1 MSNNIIIT
9 GGLGY
14 IGSHIV
20 VELKDI
26 IDEFIIIDNLSN
38 SDINVIDKLQ
48 KLTKKKI
55 IHFNESINNERELK
69 KIFTVH
75 HPDSV
80 IHLAGLKSV
89 QEGELY
95 PDKYFYTNVSGT
107 VSLLN
112 ALKEYRCSNFI
123 FSSSAT
129 VYGKPEYLPYDE
141 EHPTVPIN
149 NYGRTKLSAEQII
162 HDWSMNN
169 NVSTV
174 SLRYFNPVGAH
185 ESGLIGEKPE
195 GIPNNL
201 MPYILEVI
209 SGKLKS
215 LNIYGDDYDT
225 KDGSGE
231 RDYIHITDLAKAH
244 VSALVYC
251 KKNVTN
257 DVFNI
262 GTGESI
268 SVFDI
273 INTFKESLN
282 ININYN
288 ITNRRDGDLPKYF
301 SATSKAEKYLK
312 WKANKSLLDMCTDSL
327 RWQKNCNMK

>member
-1 MSNNIIIT
+1 MVNKIIIT

-107 VSLLN
+107 VSLLS
-112 ALKEYRCSNFI
+112 ALKEYKCSNFI

-129 VYGKPEYLPYDE
+129 VYGRPEYLPYDE
-141 EHPTVPIN
+141 EHPTAPVN

-162 HDWSMNN
+162 HDWSINN

-201 MPYILEVI
+201 MPYLLEVI
-209 SGKLKS
+209 SGKLEA

-225 KDGSGE
+225 KDGTGE
-231 RDYIHITDLAKAH
+231 RDYIHITDLAQAH
-244 VSALVYC
+244 VSALAYC
-251 KKNVTN
+251 KKNIIN

-301 SATSKAEKYLK
+301 SATSKAEKCLK

-327 RWQKNCNMK
+327 RWQKNYNIK

>member
-1 MSNNIIIT
+1 MSNKIIIT

-14 IGSHIV
+14 IGSHIA

-26 IDEFIIIDNLSN
+26 VDEFIIIDNLSN
-38 SDINVIDKLQ
+38 SDVSVIDKLK

-55 IHFNESINNERELK
+55 IHYNKSINNENELK
-69 KIFTVH
+69 EIFSAH

-112 ALKEYRCSNFI
+112 ALKEYKCSNFI

-141 EHPTVPIN
+141 EHPTVPVN

-185 ESGLIGEKPE
+185 ESGLIGERPE

-209 SGKLKS
+209 SGKLKV

-251 KKNVTN
+251 KKNIIN

-282 ININYN
+282 TNINYN

-301 SATSKAEKYLK
+301 AATSKAEKYLR

-327 RWQKNCNMK
+327 RWQKNYNIK

>member
-1 MSNNIIIT
+1 MGKKIIIT

-14 IGSHIV
+14 IGSHTIV
-20 VELKDI
+20 QLKDI

-38 SDINVIDKLQ
+38 SDIGVIDKL
-48 KLTKKKI
+48 KILTKKKI
-55 IHFNESINNERELK
+55 IHYNESINNEK
-69 KIFTVH
+69 KLNEIFKVH
-75 HPDSV
+75 QPHRV
-80 IHLAGLKSV
+80 IHFAGLKSV

-95 PDKYFYTNVSGT
+95 PAKYFYTNVSGT

-112 ALKEYRCSNFI
+112 ILKQYKCTTFI

-129 VYGKPEYLPYDE
+129 VYGNPQYLPYDE
-141 EHPTVPIN
+141 NHPTVPIN
-149 NYGRTKLSAEQII
+149 NYGRTKLAAEQII
-162 HDWSMNN
+162 NDWSINN

-185 ESGLIGEKPE
+185 ESGLIGEKPV

-209 SGKLKS
+209 SGKLEI

-231 RDYIHITDLAKAH
+231 RDYIHITDLAQAH
-244 VSALVYC
+244 VSALAYC
-251 KKNVTN
+251 EKDNVN

-262 GTGESI
+262 GTGMSI

-273 INTFKESLN
+273 INTFKKSLN
-282 ININYN
+282 TNINYN

-301 SATSKAEKYLK
+301 SAISKAEKYLK
-312 WKANKSLLDMCTDSL
+312 WNANKSLLDMCADSL
-327 RWQKNCNMK
+327 RWQKKYNVK

>member
-1 MSNNIIIT
+1 MSNRIIIT

-38 SDINVIDKLQ
+38 SEISVIDKL
-48 KLTKKKI
+48 KKITKKKI
-55 IHFNESINNERELK
+55 IHFNISINNENELK
-69 KIFTVH
+69 KIFRAY
-75 HPDSV
+75 HPESV

-89 QEGELY
+89 QEGELF
-95 PDKYFYTNVSGT
+95 PDRYFYTNVSGT

-112 ALKEYRCSNFI
+112 ALREYKCSNFI

-129 VYGKPEYLPYDE
+129 VYGKPKYLPYDE
-141 EHPTVPIN
+141 EHPTVPVN

-209 SGKLKS
+209 SGKLQV

-231 RDYIHITDLAKAH
+231 RDYIHITDLAQAH
-244 VSALVYC
+244 VSALDYC
-251 KKNVTN
+251 KKNIIN

-273 INTFKESLN
+273 VNTFKKSLN
-282 ININYN
+282 ITINYN
-288 ITNRRDGDLPKYF
+288 IKNRRDGDLPKYF
-301 SATSKAEKYLK
+301 STTSKAEKHLK

-327 RWQKNCNMK
+327 RWQKNYNVK

>member
-1 MSNNIIIT
+1 MNKKIIIT

-14 IGSHIV
+14 IGSHTI
-20 VELKDI
+20 VELKEI

-38 SDINVIDKLQ
+38 SDISVIDKL
-48 KLTKKKI
+48 KTLTKKKI
-55 IHFNESINNERELK
+55 IHYNESINNENKLK
-69 KIFTVH
+69 EIFKVH
-75 HPDSV
+75 QPDSV
-80 IHLAGLKSV
+80 IHFAGLKSV
-89 QEGELY
+89 QEGELN

-112 ALKEYRCSNFI
+112 ALKEYKCSNFI

-129 VYGKPEYLPYDE
+129 VYGNPEYLPYDE
-141 EHPTVPIN
+141 EHLTKPIN
-149 NYGRTKLSAEQII
+149 NYGRTKLAAEQII
-162 HDWSMNN
+162 HDWADNN
-169 NVSTV
+169 NISTL

-185 ESGLIGEKPE
+185 ITALIGEKPE

-209 SGKLKS
+209 SGRLKE
-215 LNIYGDDYDT
+215 LNVYGDDYDT

-231 RDYIHITDLAKAH
+231 RDYIHVTDLAQAH
-244 VSALVYC
+244 VSALAYC
-251 KKNVTN
+251 DKNTVN

-273 INTFKESLN
+273 INTFKNSLN
-282 ININYN
+282 TNINYKV
-288 ITNRRDGDLPKYF
+288 TKRRDGDLPKYF
-301 SATSKAEKYLK
+301 SATNKAEKYLK
-312 WKANKSLLDMCTDSL
+312 WKANKSLIDMCTDSL
-327 RWQKNCNMK
+327 RWQKNYNRK